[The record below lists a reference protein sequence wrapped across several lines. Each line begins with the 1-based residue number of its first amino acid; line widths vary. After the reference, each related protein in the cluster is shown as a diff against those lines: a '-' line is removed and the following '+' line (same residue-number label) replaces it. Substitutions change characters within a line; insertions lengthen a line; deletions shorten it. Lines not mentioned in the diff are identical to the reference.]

1 MIPILYPENET
12 KFLNEGY
19 GQLAEALSC
28 TVEEKRNGSYELEME
43 YPAEGI
49 HFTELQTWRI
59 ILAKPSDTS
68 KPQPF
73 EIYNIS
79 DVMDGTVTVR
89 AQHVSYRLSGIP
101 VEPFTATGIV
111 SVMQGLLEHSQ
122 LSHPFTV
129 WTDIDNTT
137 TKYTLSV
144 PKSFRDCLGGTDG
157 SILQTFSGSRGCEY
171 EFDRFQVKLHA
182 HRGQDNGVR
191 IEYGKNLTDVQQ
203 ETNISSVYTGVLAYW
218 LDSQDN
224 SIRVDGPIKFIEN
237 HLSYPRE
244 NILILDASSEYQ
256 EKPTAEQLG
265 DYASKYATDNDIGS
279 PSVNITA
286 SFEALWQTD
295 EYKSIAPLE
304 RVSLCDTV
312 TVYFPD
318 LGIDSTSQVIRTN
331 YDVLRE
337 RYNEIELGDMQKSF
351 SDSVG
356 QTVTDTVIRP
366 EFNKFESIFN
376 ESLKYATDKLTGA
389 YGGHVVIGRN
399 ADGEPNEIYIMDTD
413 SVETAQTVLRINMN
427 GIGGS
432 TTGING
438 PYNLA
443 ILTDGTINASQIT
456 SGTIDGNLIRG
467 GTIMAGALD
476 EVLNNKI
483 DKNIQSVKV
492 QYAMNTSQ
500 TEAPATGWQD
510 NAPEWQEGHYIW
522 QRTETM
528 LADGTTTYSDALCI
542 TGVKG
547 SDGADGKDG
556 EDGKDAIVLFI
567 DSSNGTMFK
576 NSAIATTL
584 TVTIVYG
591 DAIITNSTQM
601 HSVFGENAALKW
613 SYKRMGETE
622 WTPVPSTDPDL
633 NDEGFIFA
641 IQPSD
646 VLNKTVFSCEL
657 LSE

>member
-1 MIPILYPENET
+1 MIPILYPEIET
-12 KFLNEGY
+12 AFLNEGY

-49 HFTELQTWRI
+49 HFRELQTWRI
-59 ILAKPSDTS
+59 ILAKPNDTS
-68 KPQPF
+68 RPQPF

-79 DVMDGTVTVR
+79 DVIDGTVTVR

-101 VEPFTATGIV
+101 VEPFSATGIV

-137 TKYTLSV
+137 TTYTLSV
-144 PKSFRDCLGGTDG
+144 PKSFRDCLGGTEG

-182 HRGQDNGVR
+182 HRGRDNGVR
-191 IEYGKNLTDVQQ
+191 IEYGKNLTNVQQ
-203 ETNISSVYTGVLAYW
+203 DTNISSVYTGVLAYW
-218 LDSQDN
+218 VDSQDN
-224 SIRVDGPIKFIEN
+224 TNRVDGPIKFIEN

-256 EKPTAEQLG
+256 EKPTADQLG

-286 SFEALWQTD
+286 SFEALWQTE

-318 LGIDSTSQVIRTN
+318 LGIDATSQVIRTN
-331 YDVLRE
+331 YDVLAE
-337 RYNEIELGDMQKSF
+337 RYNEIELGDMQQSF

-356 QTVTDTVIRP
+356 QTISETVIRP
-366 EFNKFESIFN
+366 EFNKFESIFS

-432 TTGING
+432 TNGING

-467 GTIMAGALD
+467 GTIVAGALD

-492 QYAMNTSQ
+492 QYATNESQ

-547 SDGADGKDG
+547 SDGKDGKDG
-556 EDGKDAIVLFI
+556 ADGKDAIVLII
-567 DSSNGTMFK
+567 DSSNGVMFK

-584 TVTIVYG
+584 TVTIVHG
-591 DAIITNSTQM
+591 DTMITNSTQM
-601 HSVFGENAALKW
+601 HSHFGDSAALQWK
-613 SYKRMGETE
+613 YKRMGETE
-622 WTPVPSTDPDL
+622 FTPILSDDPDL
-633 NDEGFIFA
+633 NDEGFIFT

-657 LSE
+657 SY

>member
-12 KFLNEGY
+12 EFLNEGY

-49 HFTELQTWRI
+49 HFKELQTWRI
-59 ILAKPSDTS
+59 ILAKPNDTS
-68 KPQPF
+68 QPQPF

-129 WTDIDNTT
+129 WTDIANTT

-144 PKSFRDCLGGTDG
+144 PRSFRECLGGSDG

-171 EFDRFQVKLHA
+171 EFDRFQIKLHA
-182 HRGQDNGVR
+182 HRGRDNGVR
-191 IEYGKNLTDVQQ
+191 IEYGKNLTNVQQ
-203 ETNISSVYTGVLAYW
+203 DTNISSVYTGVLAYW
-218 LDSQDN
+218 VDSQDN
-224 SIRVDGPIKFIEN
+224 TNRVDGPINFIEN

-265 DYASKYATDNDIGS
+265 EYASKYATDNDIGS

-286 SFEALWQTD
+286 SFEALWQTE
-295 EYKSIAPLE
+295 EYKDIAPLE

-312 TVYFPD
+312 TIWFPD
-318 LGIDSTSQVIRTN
+318 LGIDATSQVIRTN

-337 RYNEIELGDMQKSF
+337 RYNEIELGDMQQSF

-356 QTVTDTVIRP
+356 QTITDTIIRP
-366 EFNKFESIFN
+366 EFNKFESIFT
-376 ESLKYATDKLTGA
+376 EALQYATDKLTGA

-399 ADGEPNEIYIMDTD
+399 ADGEPNEIFIMDTD
-413 SVETAQTVLRINMN
+413 NVETAKTVLRFNMN

-492 QYAMNTSQ
+492 QYAMNESQ
-500 TEAPATGWQD
+500 TEAPLIGWQD
-510 NAPEWQEGHYIW
+510 DAPEWQEGHYIW
-522 QRTETM
+522 QRTETT

-547 SDGADGKDG
+547 SDGKDGKDG
-556 EDGKDAIVLFI
+556 KDAAVLFI

-584 TVTIVYG
+584 TATIVYG
-591 DAIITNSTQM
+591 DQIITNATKM
-601 HSVFGENAALKW
+601 HAAFGENAALQW

-633 NDEGFIFA
+633 SDEGFIFT
-641 IQPSD
+641 IQAED
-646 VLNKTVFSCEL
+646 VLNKTVFNCEL

>member
-1 MIPILYPENET
+1 MIPILYPESET
-12 KFLNEGY
+12 AFLNEGY

-49 HFTELQTWRI
+49 HFKELQTWRI
-59 ILAKPSDTS
+59 ILAKPNDTS
-68 KPQPF
+68 QPQPF

-101 VEPFTATGIV
+101 VEPFSATGIV
-111 SVMQGLLEHSQ
+111 SVLQGLIEHSQ

-129 WTDIDNTT
+129 WTDIDNVA

-144 PKSFRDCLGGTDG
+144 PRSFRECLGGSDG

-182 HRGQDNGVR
+182 HRGRDNGVR
-191 IEYGKNLTDVQQ
+191 IEYGKNLTNVQQ
-203 ETNISSVYTGVLAYW
+203 DTNISSVYTGVLAYW
-218 LDSQDN
+218 VDSQDN
-224 SIRVDGPIKFIEN
+224 SIRVDGQIKFIEN

-256 EKPTAEQLG
+256 EKPTADQLG
-265 DYASKYATDNDIGS
+265 DYASKYVTDNDIGS

-286 SFEALWQTD
+286 SFEALWQTE

-312 TVYFPD
+312 TVWFPD
-318 LGIDSTSQVIRTN
+318 LGIDATSQVIRAN

-337 RYNEIELGDMQKSF
+337 RYNEIELGDMQQSF

-356 QTVTDTVIRP
+356 QTITDTIIRP
-366 EFNKFESIFN
+366 EFNKFESIFT
-376 ESLKYATDKLTGA
+376 EALQYATDKLTGA

-399 ADGEPNEIYIMDTD
+399 ADGEPNEIFIMDTD

-500 TEAPATGWQD
+500 TEAPSTGWQD

-528 LADGTTTYSDALCI
+528 LADGTTSYSDALCI

-547 SDGADGKDG
+547 DSGQDGKDG
-556 EDGKDAIVLFI
+556 KDGKDAAVLFI

-591 DAIITNSTQM
+591 DQIITNATKM
-601 HSVFGENAALKW
+601 HAAFGENASLKW

-622 WTPVPSTDPDL
+622 FTPVSSDDPDL
-633 NDEGFIFA
+633 DDEGFIFT
-641 IQPSD
+641 IQTDD
-646 VLNKTVFSCEL
+646 VLNKTVFNCEL
-657 LSE
+657 SSD

>member
-1 MIPILYPENET
+1 MIPILYPESET
-12 KFLNEGY
+12 TFLNEGY

-49 HFTELQTWRI
+49 HFDELQVWRI
-59 ILAKPSDTS
+59 ILAKPNDTS
-68 KPQPF
+68 QPQPF

-89 AQHVSYRLSGIP
+89 AQHISYRLSGIP

-144 PKSFRDCLGGTDG
+144 PKPFRECLGGSDG

-182 HRGQDNGVR
+182 HRGRDNGVR
-191 IEYGKNLTDVQQ
+191 IEYGKNLTNVQQ

-218 LDSQDN
+218 VDSQDN
-224 SIRVDGPIKFIEN
+224 TNRVDGPIKFIEN

-244 NILILDASSEYQ
+244 NVLILDASSEYQ
-256 EKPTAEQLG
+256 EKPTADQLG
-265 DYASKYATDNDIGS
+265 QYATEYATDNDVGS

-286 SFEALWQTD
+286 SFEALWQTE
-295 EYKSIAPLE
+295 EYKDIAPLE

-312 TVYFPD
+312 TVWFPD
-318 LGIDSTSQVIRTN
+318 LGIDATSQVIRTN
-331 YDVLRE
+331 YDVLAE
-337 RYNEIELGDMQKSF
+337 RYNEIELGDMQQSF

-356 QTVTDTVIRP
+356 QTITDTIIRP
-366 EFNKFESIFN
+366 EFNKFESIFT
-376 ESLKYATDKLTGA
+376 EALQYATDKLTGA

-399 ADGEPNEIYIMDTD
+399 ENGEPNEIYIMDTD
-413 SVETAQTVLRINMN
+413 NVETAQTVLRINMN

-438 PYNLA
+438 PYNVA
-443 ILTDGTINASQIT
+443 ILTDGTINATQIK

-492 QYAMNTSQ
+492 QYAMNESQ

-528 LADGTTTYSDALCI
+528 LADGTTSYSDALCI

-547 SDGADGKDG
+547 DSGKDG
-556 EDGKDAIVLFI
+556 QDGKDGKDAIVLFI

-584 TVTIVYG
+584 TVTIVHG
-591 DAIITNSTQM
+591 DTIITNSTQM
-601 HSVFGENAALKW
+601 HQHFGKSAALQWK
-613 SYKRMGETE
+613 YKRMRETE
-622 WTPVPSTDPDL
+622 WTPISSTDPDL
-633 NDEGFIFA
+633 NDEGFIFT

-657 LSE
+657 SY